1 MKTERTLGWLI
12 GVAMWLGSE
21 MVEPRLAGAERAA
34 PGDKPR
40 PIQPVRFGFTA
51 AANGEF
57 LFDTGVLRGKLR
69 AGGKSLGLSSVVH
82 IPSGLP
88 LDRSN
93 GLFSH
98 YRVFSGDT
106 RYGVGAWDWP
116 SVARLL
122 EDGAVEVQWPAATNR
137 PFEMTATYRW
147 AAEATLDLETVVK
160 PGKDLPGFE
169 VFLASYF
176 SEPFTNCLVYV
187 KDSPGKVGQAGFLAA
202 TKPLGDWQ
210 MFPKDGSVV
219 PLIKDG
225 RWTLEPNPVNWIVM
239 PEFRTP
245 LAMRRDAKSGLTAVL
260 MAPPTDCFAIAT
272 PYEAEGHRSLYFSLF
287 GRGLKA
293 GEQARARSRLV
304 IATNP
309 TEQQVIALEQAYHL
323 TTGRRSTLR

>member
-1 MKTERTLGWLI
+1 M
-12 GVAMWLGSE
+12 AMWLGSE
-21 MVEPRLAGAERAA
+21 GVEPRLAAAEKAT
-34 PGDKPR
+34 PGGQPR
-40 PIQPVRFGFTA
+40 PVQPGRLGFTA
-51 AANGEF
+51 AENGEF
-57 LFDTGVLRGKLR
+57 QFDTGVLRGKLR

-98 YRVFSGDT
+98 YRVFSGNT
-106 RYGVGAWDWP
+106 RYGGGAWDWP

-147 AAEATLDLETVVK
+147 AADDTLDLETVVK

-169 VFLASYF
+169 VFLACYF
-176 SEPFTNCLVYV
+176 TDPFTNSMAYV
-187 KDSPGKVGQAGFLAA
+187 RNNPNNGGQPGFLSA
-202 TKPLGDWQ
+202 TKAAGDWQ
-210 MFPKDGSVV
+210 MFPRDASVV

-239 PEFRTP
+239 PELQKP
-245 LAMRRDAKSGLTAVL
+245 LAMRRDPKSGLTAVL
-260 MAPPTDCFAIAT
+260 MAPATDCFAIAT
-272 PYEAEGHRSLYFSLF
+272 PYETEGHRSLYFSLF

-304 IATNP
+304 ITTSP
-309 TEQQVIALEQAYHL
+309 TEQQVIAMEQAYHL
-323 TTGRRSTLR
+323 TTERSSTLR